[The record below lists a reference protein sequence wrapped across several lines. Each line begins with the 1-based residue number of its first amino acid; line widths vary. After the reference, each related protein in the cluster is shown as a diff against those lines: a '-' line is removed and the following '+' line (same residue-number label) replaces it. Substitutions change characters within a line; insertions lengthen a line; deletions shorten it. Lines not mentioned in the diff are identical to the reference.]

1 MSEDKK
7 DKPNLES
14 KFKQAFKF
22 IGPQLVAQIVGGS
35 VAADK
40 TSQIMGTMRKQEL
53 DDEQRIER
61 RKLEQAQERR
71 AQEKESREERSL
83 QVRERGSELREQE
96 LDVASDREATRRE
109 ELTQQKYER
118 AVERFTK
125 NKQIQNYEE
134 KTTLLNDI
142 DDIIRKAPEI
152 ASGVIGFKIAKG
164 IAGEVGNLTEKERAD
179 AQVTPSFLRRVER
192 AGAKFF
198 TGKLPKKAVD
208 ELKRNVK
215 VFKISNAENLG
226 IRIDRVAKSNADYVD
241 PKRFSKAMYSRFG
254 INEILKP
261 KKEAQPKQGA
271 VPEGQK
277 IMRHPTTGKRYIVDK
292 ATNKV
297 IGEYK

>member
-1 MSEDKK
+1 
-7 DKPNLES
+7 
-14 KFKQAFKF
+14 
-22 IGPQLVAQIVGGS
+22 V
-35 VAADK
+35 
-40 TSQIMGTMRKQEL
+40 
-53 DDEQRIER
+53 IE
-61 RKLEQAQERR
+61 KL
-71 AQEKESREERSL
+71 L
-83 QVRERGSELREQE
+83 
-96 LDVASDREATRRE
+96 E

-164 IAGEVGNLTEKERAD
+164 IAGEVGNLTEKERSD

-198 TGKLPKKAVD
+198 TGKLPKKDVE
-208 ELKRNVK
+208 ELKRIVAVLK
-215 VFKISNAENLG
+215 KSNAENLG

-254 INEILKP
+254 INEILNP

-271 VPEGQK
+271 ISEGQ
-277 IMRHPTTGKRYIVDK
+277 MRHPTTGKRYIVDK